1 VELNKKVSEKKYQS
15 YVEGRLMKNLLS
27 NCQNQAQIH
36 SSINQNTSF
45 NYTQSNM
52 ILQKKSNILQSV
64 SPGKRASPK
73 G

>member
-1 VELNKKVSEKKYQS
+1 VELNKNVSEKKYQS

-27 NCQNQAQIH
+27 NCQNQAQLY

-52 ILQKKSNILQSV
+52 ILQKKSDILQSV
-64 SPGKRASPK
+64 SPGKRASP
-73 G
+73 